1 MKTALAHAS
10 PNPAFG
16 TAPAGRHRHGPSR
29 GHWVDALVTIAIMAW
44 LAAALA
50 GMIGESNVIPSA
62 LARLPAVTEDFPTA
76 LPREPATPG
85 DSAFAR
91 RRLI

>member
-1 MKTALAHAS
+1 
-10 PNPAFG
+10 
-16 TAPAGRHRHGPSR
+16 
-29 GHWVDALVTIAIMAW
+29 VDALVTIAIMAW
-44 LAAALA
+44 LVAALA

-62 LARLPAVTEDFPTA
+62 RAALPSVTEDLPTA

-85 DSAFAR
+85 EPAFAR